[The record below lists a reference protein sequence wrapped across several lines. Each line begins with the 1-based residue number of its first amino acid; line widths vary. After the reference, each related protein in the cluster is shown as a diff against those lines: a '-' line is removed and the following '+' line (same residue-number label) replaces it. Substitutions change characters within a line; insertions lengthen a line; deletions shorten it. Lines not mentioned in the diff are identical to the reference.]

1 VTDSVHDTDA
11 DAKPYAWRELRFT
24 VPKGLDDDT
33 LVAFRGAGHSLTIA
47 RDALTGTIDA
57 YARTQEQAVAAQR
70 LPSYVADGPKVLDG
84 TKAYLVD
91 RTFADAQ
98 GAKVFQRQAFV
109 ALGKVVAIVT
119 ATARNAA
126 IEKAKKSVVDVVQS
140 LHVADR

>member
-1 VTDSVHDTDA
+1 MTDPVHPDA
-11 DAKPYAWRELRFT
+11 YAWRELRFT

-47 RDALTGTIDA
+47 RDKLAGTLDA

-70 LPSYVADGPKVLDG
+70 LPAYVADGPKAMGDAHV
-84 TKAYLVD
+84 VD

-98 GAKVFQRQAFV
+98 GGKVFQRQAFV
-109 ALGKVVAIVT
+109 ALGSIVAIVT
-119 ATARNAA
+119 ATARDAA
-126 IEKAKKSVVDVVQS
+126 IEKAKKNVVDVVQS